1 MKSDQ
6 SLKMLPNNL
15 LRFPRLGLFI
25 LTAALLLML
34 PVTAS
39 AEYVSVQRDKVNV
52 RSGPGTDH
60 EIVWEVFRG
69 YPLRITQ
76 RQGNWAR
83 VVDFEDDQG
92 WIYTPLIDADKRVI
106 VRVDVANMRK
116 GPGTNY
122 EVQAKVNYGVI
133 FEPLERRQNWIRLR
147 HNDGTTGWIS
157 ASLLWPD
164 DII

>member
-15 LRFPRLGLFI
+15 LRFPRLALFI

-39 AEYVSVQRDKVNV
+39 AEYVSVQQDKVNI

-83 VVDFEDDQG
+83 VVDFEDDPG
-92 WIYTPLIDADKRVI
+92 WIYTPLVDADKRVI

>member
-15 LRFPRLGLFI
+15 LHFPRLGLFI
-25 LTAALLLML
+25 LAAALLLML

-39 AEYVSVQRDKVNV
+39 AEYVSVQRDKVNI

-83 VVDFEDDQG
+83 VVDFEDDPG
-92 WIYTPLIDADKRVI
+92 WIYTPLVGADKRVI

-116 GPGTNY
+116 GPGTDY

-157 ASLLWPD
+157 ANLLWPD